1 MLKHILLLAL
11 STWVARAELST
22 SHYRQLQ
29 TEAPEAIQVTV
40 EQVETKVTLG
50 KDGTATEVTA
60 TAIVQ
65 SVTRSASGLKP
76 AAKIT
81 IRYNVVRPVV
91 PMPGPSP
98 LPVLTQGPT
107 VAFLKKDA
115 EGNYRPA
122 AYGMSFTRL

>member
-1 MLKHILLLAL
+1 MLKQFILLTL
-11 STWVARAELST
+11 SAIAVRAELSP
-22 SHYRQLQ
+22 SVYRQLQ
-29 TEAPEAIQVTV
+29 AEAPEALQVTV
-40 EQVETKVTLG
+40 EQVVTKATPG
-50 KDGTATEVTA
+50 KDGTDTEVTA
-60 TAIVQ
+60 TATVQ

-98 LPVLTQGPT
+98 LPVLAKGPT

-115 EGNYRPA
+115 EGNYRPV
-122 AYGMSFTRL
+122 AYGMSFTQL

>member
-1 MLKHILLLAL
+1 MLKHILLLTLSAL
-11 STWVARAELST
+11 VARAELST

-29 TEAPEAIQVTV
+29 AEAPEALQVTV

-50 KDGTATEVTA
+50 KDGTDTEVTA
-60 TAIVQ
+60 IATVQ
-65 SVTRSASGLKP
+65 SVARSAGGLKP

-98 LPVLTQGPT
+98 LPVLAKGPT
-107 VAFLKKDA
+107 AAFLKKDP

-122 AYGMSFTRL
+122 AYGMSFTQL